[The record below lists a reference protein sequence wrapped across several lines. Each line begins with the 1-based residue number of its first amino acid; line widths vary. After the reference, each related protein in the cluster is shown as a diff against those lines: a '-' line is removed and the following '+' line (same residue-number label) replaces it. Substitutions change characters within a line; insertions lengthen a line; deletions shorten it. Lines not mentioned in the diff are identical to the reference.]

1 MDGKIKEKFLTV
13 SYKELE
19 ERKSQYA
26 SYISNLKDIFSSFSK
41 DTPLTVSF
49 VDKDGVVLFTV
60 GNSEDSTIFEGLV
73 FDERLGN
80 TAIGK
85 ALQTGVPCEVKGR
98 EHTNPKFFEW
108 SCSAVPIYE
117 KDNLIG
123 VIGVSTRLQ
132 DYPPFTI
139 ELAKLI
145 ASSVTKQVLLDSALK
160 EMNISKKFI
169 QVFAEGNKDGVL
181 ILDKNANVVYIN
193 SVGASILRINQQEAI
208 GRNVTEIVDFT
219 PVILEVFR
227 THKGYIDRE
236 FIIESPSRG
245 TLHFIK
251 TAVVL
256 RDENGEF
263 AGVVDF
269 FKEIEKVR
277 KFVTSFIGAEARF
290 TFEDIKGRSQKFVEA
305 MRIAK
310 IAAHS
315 NASVLITG
323 ETGTGKEMFAQAIH
337 FESARN
343 KGPFVAINCS
353 AIPQELAESEFFG
366 YEGGSFTDADRKGRT
381 GKFELANGGTLF
393 LDEVGD
399 LPLSL
404 QPKILRA
411 LEDKVITRV
420 GGTKSI
426 KIDVRVIAATNKNLE
441 ELVNQNLFR
450 RDLYY
455 RLNVIQINIPPLR
468 ERKEDIEV
476 LAMHFLE
483 RLSKSLGKE
492 VKGYD
497 KSFIEPLLNYSFPG
511 NVRELQNIIER
522 AIITADSDTL
532 TAQHLPKE
540 IFKQEN
546 PDLNF
551 PDYSFDEM
559 RKNLVIKVLFETN
572 FNITNASK
580 KLGISRPTLYKLIR
594 KYNINITQHL

>member
-1 MDGKIKEKFLTV
+1 MDGKIKEKFLTIGNT
-13 SYKELE
+13 ELE
-19 ERKSQYA
+19 QRKSEYS
-26 SYISNLKDIFSSFSK
+26 SYLTNLRDIFSTFSK
-41 DTPLTVSF
+41 ETPLTISF
-49 VDKDGVVLFTV
+49 VDKDGVVLFV
-60 GNSEDSTIFEGLV
+60 IGNANDSKIFEGLV
-73 FDERLGN
+73 FDERLGK
-80 TAIGK
+80 TAINV
-85 ALQTGVPCEVKGR
+85 ALTKGVPTEIKGK
-98 EHTNPKFFEW
+98 EHTDPIFYDW
-108 SCSAVPIYE
+108 SCSAVPIFE
-117 KDNLIG
+117 KKNLVG
-123 VIGVSTRLQ
+123 VIGVSARSS
-132 DYPPFTI
+132 DYPAFTL

-145 ASSVTKQVLLDSALK
+145 ANSVTKQVLLDNALK

-193 SVGASILRINQQEAI
+193 STGASILRVNQQDAI
-208 GRNVTEIVDFT
+208 GKNVTEIVDFT

-227 THKGYIDRE
+227 THKGYVDRE

-290 TFEDIKGRSQKFVEA
+290 TFDDIKGTSPKFIEA
-305 MRIAK
+305 IRIAN

-337 FESARN
+337 FASARS

-366 YEGGSFTDADRKGRT
+366 YEGGSFTDADKKGRP

-441 ELVNQNLFR
+441 ELTRENLFR

-468 ERKEDIEV
+468 ERREDIELLV
-476 LAMHFLE
+476 KYFIE

-492 VKGYD
+492 IKGYD
-497 KSFIEPLLNYSFPG
+497 RTFIEPLLEYSFPG

-522 AIITADSDTL
+522 AIITADSDVL
-532 TAQHLPKE
+532 IGQHLPKE
-540 IFKQEN
+540 IFMQNNLKNSE
-546 PDLNF
+546 L
-551 PDYSFDEM
+551 DYSFDEM
-559 RKNLVIKVLFETN
+559 RRKLVEKTLIETR
-572 FNITNASK
+572 FNITETARR
-580 KLGISRPTLYKLIR
+580 LGISRPTLYKLLR
-594 KYNINITQHL
+594 KFNIVIQ